1 MTVMKSYFV
10 SILCFDEKGIKQA
23 AKFLRLKNLLII
35 NTKKLV
41 LMINLLMLN
50 IILRTQIN

>member
-1 MTVMKSYFV
+1 MVMKSYFA
-10 SILCFDEKGIKQA
+10 SILYFDEKVIKQT

-35 NTKKLV
+35 NTNFLM

-50 IILRTQIN
+50 IILRT